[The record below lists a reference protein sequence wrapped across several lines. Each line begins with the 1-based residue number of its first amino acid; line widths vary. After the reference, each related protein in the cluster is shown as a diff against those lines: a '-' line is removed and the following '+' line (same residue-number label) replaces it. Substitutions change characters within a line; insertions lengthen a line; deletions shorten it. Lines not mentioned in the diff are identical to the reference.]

1 MYVIAHMLI
10 LTFLFED
17 PTHHELT
24 ILSSNITIYPININI
39 SFQQLVTL
47 QKAMLCMLLI
57 LYSDIHPKLILSM
70 VENF

>member
-1 MYVIAHMLI
+1 MYVIAQMLI

-24 ILSSNITIYPININI
+24 IVSTNTTIYPININI

-47 QKAMLCMLLI
+47 QKAMSCMLLI
-57 LYSDIHPKLILSM
+57 LYLDIHPKLILPI